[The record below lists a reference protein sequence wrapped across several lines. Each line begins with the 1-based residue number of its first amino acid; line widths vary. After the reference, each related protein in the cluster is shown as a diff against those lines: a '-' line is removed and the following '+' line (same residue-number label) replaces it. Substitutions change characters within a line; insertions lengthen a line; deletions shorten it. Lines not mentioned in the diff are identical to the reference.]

1 MAYQKQEQSTFVRKT
16 CRFCEARLEYIDYKD
31 VKGLQKFTS
40 SIGKI
45 DTRKKSGTCP
55 KHQRALATAIKRAR
69 IMALLPFVNR

>member
-1 MAYQKQEQSTFVRKT
+1 MAFQKQEQTTFTRKT
-16 CRFCEARLEYIDYKD
+16 CRFCEARMEYIDYKD
-31 VKGLQKFTS
+31 VKTLQKYTS

-69 IMALLPFVNR
+69 IMALLPFINR

>member
-1 MAYQKQEQSTFVRKT
+1 MAYQKQEQTFFVKKT
-16 CRFCEARLEYIDYKD
+16 CRFCEARVDFIDYKD
-31 VKGLQKFTS
+31 VKSLQKCTS

-45 DTRKKSGTCP
+45 DTRKRTGNCP